1 MKSWNFYH
9 VFCTV
14 WLMHFQSGGGAG
26 RDKYQRNLKL
36 LVPFFEEPSLTLFSI
51 EEVIFSLSW
60 KYICYHCSVS
70 PNWQFT
76 QNYYTQIHPEECAGI

>member
-9 VFCTV
+9 VVCTV

-51 EEVIFSLSW
+51 EEVIFSLLEIHMLPLFS
-60 KYICYHCSVS
+60 
-70 PNWQFT
+70 FT
-76 QNYYTQIHPEECAGI
+76 PLAIHPEECAGI

>member
-9 VFCTV
+9 VVCTV

-60 KYICYHCSVS
+60 KCVAIVQFHPIGNS
-70 PNWQFT
+70 P
-76 QNYYTQIHPEECAGI
+76 